1 MILFEREWIFKR
13 KKSVAHP
20 HNYMQT
26 ESSTKLHSGWKWFI
40 ALFKHAQEADTHSG
54 ETINERINET
64 KSFP

>member
-1 MILFEREWIFKR
+1 
-13 KKSVAHP
+13 
-20 HNYMQT
+20 MQT
-26 ESSTKLHSGWKWFI
+26 ESSTELHSGWKWFI